1 MSELHHRHAAH
12 THPEPAVEER
22 GAAPFPDVPEPP
34 ALGYDEKPKASE
46 YAEAEIH
53 DPSAVSS
60 KEKLPH
66 GEEAS
71 GSEEHIIRTGA
82 DAARYL
88 LSTRDD
94 GDDALTVRSMVL
106 GTAVAAFQATM
117 NQIYLFKP
125 TNVTISGTFIVLII
139 WFLGRLWALAL
150 PRGDRLLARWSE
162 RGGAGK
168 KPLWLSAALLLNPG
182 PFTLKEH
189 AVAAI
194 TASSASNGA
203 ASVSV
208 FTVQKLFYNTGLNA
222 ATVILSTLSIGLFGY
237 GLTGI
242 LRPMTVWHVES
253 VYWTN
258 IPLVK
263 ILQALHWEE
272 VKGSKPLRWF
282 WYCFGGMTVYEFFP
296 AYIIPWLNSV
306 SVPCLASMHAT
317 GSRGAILNNVFGGS
331 LNNQGLGILNFSF
344 DWQYLTSTAAS
355 MPLKLQANFAAGI
368 VICYIAMLAV
378 YYGNAWGAKSQPFM
392 STSLRTAEGGRY
404 NSSAVFINGI
414 LDEAKLEQ
422 VGLPQLSGTYT
433 WALLIGNAAIGAL
446 IGHIILFWGPDI
458 VDTVRKLR
466 RNEIDDPHHSIMAE
480 RYKEA
485 PWWWYIGILIGA
497 FVLGIIVV
505 TVEHLTLPVWG
516 YIVALLLG
524 AFISPFSTIL
534 YARFGNGIATNALMK
549 MVAGVAHPGR
559 PIANLYFSA
568 WSHSVISQSLNL
580 ASDLKM
586 GEYLKIPPRVMFLTQ
601 VWGTIFGAF
610 INYVVMVS
618 VVNQHRDLLVNS
630 NGNSAWS
637 GQYFQSLD
645 NQATTWALAKYLYS
659 AGKPYVLV
667 PAGLGIGF
675 LICVLHWVI
684 VKIRPAIGRFD
695 LRELN
700 TPQLLV
706 YSGYLGYN
714 QTQTC
719 VIWSTLSIGF
729 FFQYYLRNYR
739 PRFFKDYSYLVMAGF
754 DGGSLM
760 VLFILSFAV
769 FGAGGPQKPFPSW
782 WGNPATGFP
791 DHCPDVSS

>member
-1 MSELHHRHAAH
+1 MSELHHRHFA
-12 THPEPAVEER
+12 HPEPAVEER
-22 GAAPFPDVPEPP
+22 GAAPFPEVPET
-34 ALGYDEKPKASE
+34 DVTHEKDVVVSEKPKGSE
-46 YAEAEIH
+46 YVDASVLDPNADSSREA
-53 DPSAVSS
+53 SN
-60 KEKLPH
+60 EKLAHEPV
-66 GEEAS
+66 ET
-71 GSEEHIIRTGA
+71 EHIIKTGA
-82 DAARYL
+82 DAANYL
-88 LSTRDD
+88 LSIRDD
-94 GDDALTVRSMVL
+94 HDQALTVRSMVL

-139 WFLGRLWALAL
+139 WFLGRLWAFAL
-150 PRGDRLLARWSE
+150 PRGDRLLAK
-162 RGGAGK
+162 RGPDA
-168 KPLWLSAALLLNPG
+168 PRPWWVSALVLLNPG

-203 ASVSV
+203 ASISV

-263 ILQALHWEE
+263 ILQALHWDDLHD
-272 VKGSKPLRWF
+272 SKPLRWF
-282 WYCFGGMTVYEFFP
+282 WYCFSGMTVYEFLP
-296 AYIIPWLNSV
+296 AYIMPWLNSV
-306 SVPCLASMHAT
+306 SVPCLAAMHT
-317 GSRGAILNNVFGGS
+317 KGSRGAILNNIFGGS
-331 LNNQGLGILNFSF
+331 LNNQGLGILNYSF

-368 VICYIAMLAV
+368 VICYIAMIAV
-378 YYGNAWGAKSQPFM
+378 YYGNAWGAKAQPFM
-392 STSLRTAEGGRY
+392 STSLRTAAGGRY

-414 LDEAKLEQ
+414 LDEAKLES
-422 VGLPQLSGTYT
+422 VGLPQLAGTYT
-433 WALLIGNAAIGAL
+433 WALMIGNAAIGAL
-446 IGHIILFWGPDI
+446 IGHIILFWGKDI
-458 VDTVRKLR
+458 VETVKKLR
-466 RNEIDDPHHSIMAE
+466 KNEIDDRHHRIMME
-480 RYKEA
+480 NYKEA
-485 PWWWYIGILIGA
+485 PWWWYITILIGA

-610 INYVVMVS
+610 INYVVMIS
-618 VVNQHRDLLVNS
+618 VVNQHRNLLVNS
-630 NGNSAWS
+630 DGNSAWS

-675 LICVLHWVI
+675 GICVLHWVI

-719 VIWSTLSIGF
+719 IIWSTLTIGF
-729 FFQYYLRNYR
+729 FFQYYLRNYH

-754 DGGSLM
+754 DGGSLL

-769 FGAGGPQKPFPSW
+769 FGAGGPQKPFPNW
-782 WGNPATGFP
+782 WGNPADGYP
-791 DHCPDVSS
+791 DHCPST